1 MIELEQREDGVLL
14 PVKAR
19 AGGSKN
25 AITGIHAGALKV
37 MVTQAPEKGKANQAI
52 IKLLAKSLGLQKS
65 QLTLI
70 SGLSSRQ
77 KTFLIAELSVTQLRE
92 RLQAILDNV

>member
-1 MIELEQREDGVLL
+1 MIDLEQRADGVLL

-25 AITGIHAGALKV
+25 AITGTHAGALKV

-52 IKLLAKSLGLQKS
+52 VKLLAKLLGLQKS
-65 QLTLI
+65 QIVLV
-70 SGLSSRQ
+70 SGQTSPL
-77 KTFLIAELSVTQLRE
+77 KTFLIAGVRSEDLRE
-92 RLQAILDNV
+92 RFDQLLS

>member
-1 MIELEQREDGVLL
+1 MINLQEREDGVLL

-25 AITGIHAGALKV
+25 AITGVHNGSLKV

-52 IKLLAKSLGLQKS
+52 EKLLAKSLGLQKT
-65 QLTLI
+65 QIALTAGQT
-70 SGLSSRQ
+70 SAQ
-77 KTFLIAELSVTQLRE
+77 KTFLITGETLAHLRE
-92 RLQAILDNV
+92 SIESVISHD